1 MQEPFDKPRWVK
13 DLRRFLPLKSQ
24 FVLSGNVRDRYPRA
38 GPSGDPLI
46 LPLLSYVGAE
56 LVEAGIRRVIGF
68 DPARGF
74 GVPAILGRDA
84 KADLAYFSQLGISFD
99 ATGRAPASI
108 EKFFEVVATLAIAA
122 SEPTAL
128 VADFAARL
136 IVRPEHMIDLEH
148 RGFTRALVTAYAV
161 EPRPHPETQLPYFNP
176 VIWIVEKEGDLPD
189 WFVIDNPRLRHI
201 PIPKPD
207 HVMRRG
213 VIRSLMRS
221 LPPNNGAADAL
232 TKAEDAFVEGSEG
245 MLVVDLAGI
254 AQLARAEG
262 LAAIDTAEAVR
273 RYKLGVTEDP
283 WRKIDRKK
291 LEQAETFIAAR
302 VKGQAHA
309 ISHMLDIVKRAATG
323 LGGKRGGRPRGV
335 AFLAGPTGVGKTE
348 LAKTITSLLFG
359 DESAYIRFDMSE
371 FSLEHSDQRLI
382 GAPPGY
388 LGYNTGGELTNA
400 IREKPFSVVLF
411 DEIEKAHPKILDKF
425 LQILDD
431 GVLTSGRGER
441 VYFSESLI
449 VFTSNLGITRA
460 LLDGSRAANVSSS
473 ETFDE
478 MRAKVRAEIERHFKL
493 EIGRPELLNRIGENI
508 IVFDFIRPN
517 VAQQIFESMLERVIE
532 DVRTEQGVEIAVDPE
547 ARAGLATICLAD
559 LSNGGR
565 GIRNQVEA
573 HFVNPLA
580 RALFGLE
587 PQSGER
593 ILVEEIAQD
602 VGVTSLRVVRTNPG
616 QRAV

>member
-1 MQEPFDKPRWVK
+1 MSELFEKPHWAK
-13 DLRRFLPLKSQ
+13 DFLRFLPLKSQ
-24 FVLSGNVRDRYPRA
+24 FVFSGNVRDRYPRPS
-38 GPSGDPLI
+38 PSGDPLI
-46 LPLLSYVGAE
+46 LPLVSYLGAE
-56 LVEAGIRRVIGF
+56 LVEAGISRVMGF

-74 GVPAILGRDA
+74 SIPAIIGRDT
-84 KADLAYFSQLGISFD
+84 KSDQDYFAQFGMTFD
-99 ATGRAPASI
+99 AAGRVPASI
-108 EKFFEVVATLAIAA
+108 EKFFEIAA
-122 SEPTAL
+122 MLASSAPEPTAL
-128 VADFAARL
+128 IADFAARL

-148 RGFTRALVTAYAV
+148 RGFTRVLVTAHAV
-161 EPRPHPETQLPYFNP
+161 EPHPRTRQPYFNP
-176 VIWIVEKEGDLPD
+176 IVWITEKEGDLPD
-189 WFVIDNPRLRHI
+189 WFVIGNPRLRHI

-207 HVMRRG
+207 HIARRSVVHG
-213 VIRSLMRS
+213 LMRS
-221 LPPNNGAADAL
+221 LPAGDATSDAL
-232 TKAEDAFVEGSEG
+232 AKAEDAFVEGSEG
-245 MLVVDLAGI
+245 LLVIDLASI
-254 AQLARAEG
+254 AQLAREEG
-262 LAAIDTAEAVR
+262 LGAPDVAQAVQH
-273 RYKLGVTEDP
+273 YKLGVTEDP

-291 LEQAETFIAAR
+291 LVQAEATISAR
-302 VKGQAHA
+302 VRGQPRAV
-309 ISHMLDIVKRAATG
+309 SHMLDIVKRATTG
-323 LGGKRGGRPRGV
+323 FGGKRGGRPRGV

-348 LAKTITSLLFG
+348 LAKTVTSLLFG

-460 LLDGSRAANVSSS
+460 LPDGTRAANVFPS
-473 ETFDE
+473 EPLEE

-508 IVFDFIRPN
+508 IVFDFIRSDI
-517 VAQQIFESMLERVIE
+517 AEEILDAMLARILA
-532 DVRTEQGVEIAVDPE
+532 DVRAEQGVEIVLAPA
-547 ARAGLATICLAD
+547 ARAALAEICLAD

-565 GIRNQVEA
+565 GVRNQLEA

-580 RALFGLE
+580 RAAFALDMRAGKRLT
-587 PQSGER
+587 
-593 ILVEEIAQD
+593 VESVEQAG
-602 VGVTSLRVVRTNPG
+602 GVTSLAIAHRVG
-616 QRAV
+616 